1 MYGLGPEQRAG
12 CPEARWNER
21 VLLIRPS
28 KSPFAAFEG
37 PSVDTAAGMA
47 AGHAIQRAGMVV
59 ERKKWKK
66 STRGREISL
75 REGEWAS
82 YVEMPSTQ

>member
-1 MYGLGPEQRAG
+1 
-12 CPEARWNER
+12 
-21 VLLIRPS
+21 
-28 KSPFAAFEG
+28 
-37 PSVDTAAGMA
+37 
-47 AGHAIQRAGMVV
+47 MVV

-66 STRGREISL
+66 SRRGREISL